1 MDPIILA
8 SSSPRRQEILKLLNI
23 PFVVNPPDI
32 DESISDNIPSEKIP
46 EYLACKKVN
55 AVVRKIAI
63 SQETVGWV
71 LGADTVIHFKGKL
84 YGKPGS
90 KESAIQML
98 KTFQG
103 KSHEVIT
110 GLALYNGELHDI
122 TTRTNINKIQ
132 FSPMSEK
139 EIEWYVNTGE
149 WHGVAGGY
157 RIQGLASCFI
167 KKIDG
172 QESGIMGLPIFELY
186 DMFKEQNYPFIG

>member
-8 SSSPRRQEILKLLNI
+8 SSSPRRQEILQLLNV
-23 PFVVNPPDI
+23 PFVTNPPDI
-32 DESISDNIPSEKIP
+32 DETITEDIELKKIP
-46 EYLACKKVN
+46 EYLACRKVN
-55 AVVRKIAI
+55 AVVRKIAT

-84 YGKPGS
+84 FGKPDS
-90 KESAIQML
+90 KETAFTMLSAL
-98 KTFQG
+98 QG

-110 GLALYNGELHDI
+110 GVALYNGELHDI
-122 TTRTNINKIQ
+122 TTRTSINKIH
-132 FSPMSEK
+132 FAPMTDK

-167 KKIDG
+167 KKIEG

-186 DMFKEQNYPFIG
+186 DMFKEQNYPFI

>member
-32 DESISDNIPSEKIP
+32 DEKKYSDIEIKKIP
-46 EYLACKKVN
+46 EYLACQKVN
-55 AVVRKIAI
+55 SIVRKI
-63 SQETVGWV
+63 SKEQETVGWV
-71 LGADTVIHFKGKL
+71 LGADTIIHFKGKL
-84 YGKPGS
+84 YGKPDS
-90 KESAIQML
+90 KESAKKML

-122 TTRTNINKIQ
+122 ATRTNINKIY
-132 FSPMSEK
+132 FAPMTET
-139 EIEWYVNTGE
+139 EIDWYVNTGE

-167 KKIDG
+167 KKIEG

-186 DMFKEQNYPFIG
+186 DMLKEQNYPFI

>member
-84 YGKPGS
+84 YGKPDS

-186 DMFKEQNYPFIG
+186 DMLKEQNYPFIG